1 MQIKWY
7 QHLHKKAW
15 QIIRFILTYD
25 NIPHK
30 YDTWQLA
37 AAPRASIDDTGAVKK
52 QQQKKLNG
60 FISNPLIALDT
71 EFEILEEV
79 IKIIN
84 INNNLKLA
92 IKSDRGQH
100 LPIQDLKA

>member
-1 MQIKWY
+1 M
-7 QHLHKKAW
+7 
-15 QIIRFILTYD
+15 
-25 NIPHK
+25 
-30 YDTWQLA
+30 A

-60 FISNPLIALDT
+60 FISNPLIIALDT
-71 EFEILEEV
+71 EFEILGEV